1 MTDNNQNNNEIKI
14 KKKRGRKPKPKS
26 SEELNKPKV
35 LKKRG
40 RKPKANTE
48 IKLSKSLKKTKI
60 ENSKHSYSI
69 NQVKFELDK
78 ENQPILL
85 HLPIKLDDI
94 INELSLENPVKY
106 NPDLSNPAPF
116 IPEDINQYELLVP
129 KEDIEKED
137 LLTNTN
143 YVFENEN
150 IKSQEQSDDE
160 KQNIN
165 TVQEIKIKELENTKL
180 NYFYDEPKLS
190 KLVKPLKDFEDS
202 NIKNEWL
209 TSTSICCHYCAHPFK
224 NTPVAIPKKYFNG
237 KFYVKG
243 CFCSFNCAAAYIFYF
258 PNENKWEEY
267 TLLNLLYKKV
277 CKNPSP
283 KKIKLAPDR
292 ITLNIFGGHL
302 NIDDFR
308 KSSLQNTD
316 YKIIDLPMISLIP
329 IIEENFEYVKQK
341 DDNMMNF
348 QSSCSLVSN
357 MNLNIKRKKNDSIHT
372 LENFM
377 NLKIN

>member
-1 MTDNNQNNNEIKI
+1 MTENNDIKI

-26 SEELNKPKV
+26 PEELNKPKV

-48 IKLSKSLKKTKI
+48 IKLSKSLKKTKY

-69 NQVKFELDK
+69 NQVKFELNK

-85 HLPIKLDDI
+85 HLPIKLSDI
-94 INELSLENPVKY
+94 INEISLENPVKY
-106 NPDLSNPAPF
+106 NPDLSDPSPF
-116 IPEDINQYELLVP
+116 VPNDINQYELLMS
-129 KEDIEKED
+129 KEDIQKED
-137 LLTNTN
+137 LLKTNNYTTN
-143 YVFENEN
+143 NELIVEPLEENVTSN
-150 IKSQEQSDDE
+150 IQSTNQ
-160 KQNIN
+160 KQ
-165 TVQEIKIKELENTKL
+165 VELENTKL

-190 KLVKPLKDFEDS
+190 KLIKPLKDFEDS
-202 NIKNEWL
+202 NIKNEWV
-209 TSTSICCHYCAHPFK
+209 TSTSIYCHYCAHSFK
-224 NTPVAIPKKYFNG
+224 NTPVAIPKKYFNNR
-237 KFYVKG
+237 FYVRG

-267 TLLNLLYKKV
+267 TLLNLLYRKV
-277 CKNPSP
+277 SNNNKNE
-283 KKIKLAPDR
+283 KVKLAPDR

-302 NIDDFR
+302 NITEFR
-308 KSSLQNTD
+308 NSSLQNTD

-329 IIEENFEYVKQK
+329 VIEENFEYVKQK
-341 DDNMMNF
+341 GESMMNF

-357 MNLNIKRKKNDSIHT
+357 MNLNIKRKKNDTKHT

-377 NLKIN
+377 NLKIM